1 MGIFALGD
9 QLQTKIEGEIMPTLL
24 NKLTAIKVTN
34 TTEPGLYADGGNLY
48 LQISKRGSKSWIFRY
63 RRNGRLRDMGLGSF
77 PTVSLADARKRATAH
92 RNTLTEGKDPLYAKK
107 QDLIEQK
114 LKESESMTFM
124 QCAET
129 YIDIHKAGWSN
140 QKHID
145 QWTNTLNTYVKKYF
159 GDKPVRDVD
168 VHDIDACLKPIWEK
182 KTETATRIR
191 GRIESILDWATV
203 KGYRKGDNPA
213 RWKETLR
220 HMLSAPTKIRKVR
233 HHPAL
238 PYSDIQKFVQQINDH
253 PGVTSY
259 ALRFTILTACR
270 TSEVIKAKWHEIDMD
285 GRVWSIPEERMKM
298 KRPHRVPLTDEMM
311 KILRSLELIRSNDYL
326 FPGQKEN
333 RPISNISML
342 VLLKRMNRSDIT
354 VHGFRSTFRDW
365 AAETTEFSGD
375 VVEMALAHKIQNDV
389 EAAYRRGDLL
399 EKRRALMVQWNN
411 YCCDL

>member
-1 MGIFALGD
+1 
-9 QLQTKIEGEIMPTLL
+9 MPTLL
-24 NKLTAIKVTN
+24 NKLTALKVTN

-48 LQISKRGSKSWIFRY
+48 LQIGKRGGKSWIFRY

-77 PTVSLADARKRATAH
+77 PTVTLADARKRATAH
-92 RNTLTEGKDPLYAKK
+92 RNTLTEGKDPLYAKE

-114 LKESESMTFM
+114 LKESESLTFM
-124 QCAET
+124 ECAET

-145 QWTNTLNTYVKKYF
+145 QWTSTINTYVKKYF
-159 GDKPVRDVD
+159 GDKPVSEID
-168 VHDIDACLKPIWEK
+168 VHDIEACLKPIWNK

-220 HMLSAPTKIRKVR
+220 HMLTAPTKIHKVR

-238 PYSDIQKFVQQINDH
+238 PYSEIQKFVHQINAH
-253 PGVTSY
+253 PGISSY

-270 TSEVIKAKWHEIDMD
+270 TSEVIKAKWHEFDMD
-285 GRVWSIPEERMKM
+285 ERVWSIPEERMKM
-298 KRPHRVPLTDEMM
+298 NRPHRVPLTDEMM

-333 RPISNISML
+333 KPISNMAML
-342 VLLKRMNRSDIT
+342 VLLKRMNRGDIT
-354 VHGFRSTFRDW
+354 VHGLRSTFRDW
-365 AAETTEFSGD
+365 AAETTEYSGD

-399 EKRRALMVQWNN
+399 EKRRALMAEWNN
-411 YCCDL
+411 YCYDT